1 MRSPVVAGVVAAI
14 VGSGITAAALLGTG
28 MVSSGT
34 RQTVIQS
41 SATMLA
47 SGPVGGTTAG
57 DVYRAEAGGI
67 VAVRA
72 RAVPV
77 PASAFDTGVR
87 RPDGVVAGSGF
98 VLDTDGHIV
107 TAAHLV
113 RAASDVRVTVGSR
126 TVRASVL
133 GVDEADDLAV
143 LQVRPDSLDLQ
154 PLPLGDSDAVR
165 VGDPAIAL
173 GRSAAALAPT
183 QTSGSIAAR
192 QSAVQAA
199 GGAIVADALQLDA
212 GLQPG
217 DCGGPLLDAAG
228 EVTGVN
234 TRMLTADGDTVQIAI
249 PSNTVRRV
257 LSQLTGKTLK
267 VVSG

>member
-1 MRSPVVAGVVAAI
+1 MRSPVVAGVVAAV
-14 VGSGITAAALLGTG
+14 VGSGLTAATLLGTG
-28 MVSSGT
+28 MVSTGG

-47 SGPVGGTTAG
+47 SGPVGSTTAG
-57 DVYRAEAGGI
+57 DVYRSEAGGV
-67 VAVRA
+67 VAVRS

-77 PASAFDTGVR
+77 PASAFDTGTR
-87 RPDGVVAGSGF
+87 RPDGQLAGSGF

-113 RAASDVRVTVGSR
+113 RAASDVRVTIGTR
-126 TVRASVL
+126 TVRATVL

-143 LQVRPDSLDLQ
+143 LRVRPDHLNLQ
-154 PLPLGDSDAVR
+154 PLSLGDSDTVR

-173 GRSAAALAPT
+173 GRPAAALAPT

-192 QSAVQAA
+192 QGDVRSES
-199 GGAIVADALQLDA
+199 GARVYDALQLDA
-212 GLQPG
+212 DLPPG

-234 TRMLTADGDTVQIAI
+234 TRMLTAEGDVVQIAI
-249 PSNTVRRV
+249 PSNTIRRV
-257 LSQLTGKTLK
+257 LAQLTGKSLK